1 MPRNVFVSGR
11 MRVVFDLR
19 EIAIQLDGDEVSVN
33 SYVCKWC
40 GWTAVVDDPSLIPD
54 HECLGP
60 PADLGHAR
68 SAPGA

>member
-11 MRVVFDLR
+11 MRAVFDLR
-19 EIAIQLDGDEVSVN
+19 EIQVTEDPAEIRVN

-54 HECLGP
+54 HECSGP
-60 PADLGHAR
+60 AIRR
-68 SAPGA
+68 SAAE